1 MNASGW
7 KALAVVA
14 TSLVAIFPVCAADAP
29 TREIVEKV
37 MKGNWDKV
45 QSGSTP
51 RSVLTLNEVRFGKP
65 YSATAQEVQ
74 VEGIPKGASVTPV
87 VVDFTV
93 RTYYTGEIQAV
104 RRVREATVYKNKMDD
119 WSIMTGSAKGQDTTT
134 REPAK

>member
-1 MNASGW
+1 MHATGW

-14 TSLVAIFPVCAADAP
+14 TSLVAISAVAAADAP

-37 MKGNWDKV
+37 MKAKWDKV
-45 QSGSTP
+45 KSTSTP
-51 RSVLTLNEVRFGKP
+51 ASALTLNDVRFGKP

-74 VEGIPKGASVTPV
+74 VEGIPKGASVTPI

-93 RTYYTGEIQAV
+93 RTYYASEVQAV
-104 RRVREATVYKNKMDD
+104 RRVREAAVYKDKMDD

-134 REPAK
+134 REPAR